1 MLINPYIYNVTSS
14 FSNTLSTTF
23 DGVDDYVTMGNPTEL
38 QITGALSISFWYKSS
53 ASTDQYAL
61 GKDSLAGRSFAVW
74 TNSYGAPQNINF
86 YLFSSGAITQVF
98 SSSNY
103 NDGNW
108 HNVTCIFIPST
119 SMSIYI
125 DGVLDGTNTT
135 SIPASIDNTTDEFVL
150 GSLVSSGQ
158 ELYVFNGNLDEVAV
172 WNSDQTSNVSTIYNS
187 GTPQDLTSL
196 SPVGWWRMGD
206 GDIFPTLIDS
216 GSGGNNGTMTNM
228 SSSDIVLDVP

>member
-1 MLINPYIYNVTSS
+1 MIINPFIFAQASAWT
-14 FSNTLSTTF
+14 NTKSIIF

-53 ASTDQYAL
+53 ASTDQFAV
-61 GKDSLAGRSFAVW
+61 GKDGLGTFRSFAVW

-86 YLFSSGAITQVF
+86 YVFSSGAITQVF

-119 SMSIYI
+119 SLSIYV

-135 SIPASIDNTTDEFVL
+135 SIPASIDNTTANFDL
-150 GSLVSSGQ
+150 GALYSGSP
-158 ELYVFNGNLDEVAV
+158 LYLFNGNLDEVAV
-172 WNSDQTSNVSTIYNS
+172 WNTDQTSNVSTIYNS
-187 GTPQDLTSL
+187 GTPQDLASL
-196 SPVGWWRMGD
+196 TPQNYWRCGD
-206 GDIFPTLIDS
+206 GDTFPTLTDNA
-216 GSGGNNGTMTNM
+216 GSNNGTMTNM
-228 SSSDIVLDVP
+228 TAGDIVADTP